1 MEVRFWAQT
10 DVGRHRDH
18 NEDSFLVDKRLKLF
32 ICADGM
38 GGHAAGEVASSAAV
52 HEVRK
57 FLSENREIL
66 EKFAADHAMVD
77 RRDVLTLM
85 EHAVHHA
92 CARVHQLAQMDVK
105 RRGMG
110 TTLVALLV
118 SGDRGFIAHVGDS
131 RVYLL
136 RKGQIHQLTEDHSLV
151 NELIR
156 RGKLKPGQ
164 DVALPYKN
172 AVTRAVGVYPSVE
185 VDTLD
190 FDLMPR
196 DRYLLCSDGLSGYLD
211 VKPEAFIDIFAGDDL
226 NSLPQQFIDFSNGEG
241 GKDNI
246 TAVMVEVA
254 EADEEEE
261 EQRATT
267 QELQLKLD
275 TLHGIPLF
283 KYLTYKELVKL
294 LNITSTSDHKAG
306 EKIMEEGDD
315 GDSFY
320 VTVTGRLEVLKGD
333 AQVALLEQG
342 THFGE
347 MAMVD
352 RSPRSASIVALEPT
366 RLLSIQR
373 DTFYGLMRRDPQL
386 AVKLLWSFVQVLTV
400 RLRRSTS
407 ELAATLS
414 EREMIEQMEPLFDGV
429 VEDKPSPHDFAI
441 EDAEL
446 SESDLPA
453 LDASEIHELAEDDDV
468 MATQSMFDALKSVT
482 GKHPPP
488 PPPEVTDGERSTTLP
503 RGVRVEAAPDTD
515 PRGAPSAPTPP
526 GGRDPAEHT
535 QPLHRPLPP
544 DPGDDQ
550 DG

>member
-18 NEDSFLVDKRLKLF
+18 NEDSFLVDKRLRLF
-32 ICADGM
+32 ICCDGM

-66 EKFAADHAMVD
+66 EKFSADHAMVD

-110 TTLVALLV
+110 TTLVSMLV
-118 SGDRGFIAHVGDS
+118 AGDRGFIAHVGDS

-136 RKGQIHQLTEDHSLV
+136 RKKQIHQLTEDHSLI

-156 RGKLKPGQ
+156 RGKLQPGQ

-190 FDLMPR
+190 FDLMPG

-211 VKPEAFIDIFAGDDL
+211 VKPEVFAELFAGDDL
-226 NSLPQQFIDFSNGEG
+226 NSVPQAFIDFANGEG

-246 TAVMVEVA
+246 TAVVIEV
-254 EADEEEE
+254 DEEAAEE
-261 EQRATT
+261 EQRVSTV
-267 QELQLKLD
+267 ELQLKLD

-294 LNITSTSDHKAG
+294 LNITTTSDRGKD
-306 EKIMEEGDD
+306 EVIMKEGDD
-315 GDSFY
+315 GDTFY

-333 AQVALLEQG
+333 AQVALLDQG

-352 RSPRSASIVALEPT
+352 RSPRSASIKTLEPT

-400 RLRRSTS
+400 RLRRSTN

-414 EREMIEQMEPLFDGV
+414 EREMIEALDPLFDGV
-429 VEDKPSPHDFAI
+429 VDEGTGPQDFAI
-441 EDAEL
+441 EDSEAE
-446 SESDLPA
+446 SPQMPAIQEQEIDDLEGNA
-453 LDASEIHELAEDDDV
+453 DV
-468 MATQSMFDALKSVT
+468 VSTQTMYSALKLAAQT
-482 GKHPPP
+482 GTSPAPPP
-488 PPPEVTDGERSTTLP
+488 PDVPAR
-503 RGVRVEAAPDTD
+503 EAD
-515 PRGAPSAPTPP
+515 PLAM
-526 GGRDPAEHT
+526 T
-535 QPLHRPLPP
+535 QPVSRPKPP
-544 DPGDDQ
+544 DVPDRARRKE
-550 DG
+550 